1 MRGLL
6 VERLRPFALIAFGAS
21 AVLHFALAAA
31 AICALQLLHRLPI
44 LGSVVLL
51 GALFL
56 YAADCVRGNA
66 FASAGRAVDRD
77 LVPAAIANSLD
88 ALRDIRL
95 LRTFL
100 GSPGMLALLDVPWLL
115 VYLCAIAWIHPL
127 LGLGGLLGAALLIF
141 GLAIAGELQKPERSD
156 SMLLAARRAHDH
168 AEDLVR
174 SAETLVGMGMS
185 HSAIAAWRERHEYSV
200 SCRQHGDRGAARL
213 GALARAGSLA
223 LQIAMLGV
231 GALLVVDSRLGIAD
245 MIVAVLL
252 LGKALQ
258 PVEQLIGSWPSIT
271 AARGAWLRLNQ
282 RAPRI
287 VVAGTDAPIAAGRV
301 ELERVC
307 YALAG
312 RPAFMQSVTLSLA
325 PGESILIVGPSGC
338 GKSTLARLVL
348 GVLRPYSGTVRLDS
362 IDLARWDRAALGQ
375 CVGYVPQEV
384 HLFAGTIADNIARLG
399 ALDSERVVQ
408 AARAAHVHE
417 MIVRMPEGYHTEV
430 AEGGAGLPASQR
442 RRIALARALYVNP
455 RLVVLDEPGVDLDA
469 EGELALIKTLAGLKQ
484 RGVTV
489 VIVGQR
495 TGLLEHVD
503 RMAFLRDGTLQSVE
517 RRELP
522 PLPSAAA
529 VVPLHRPTPQP
540 L

>member
-1 MRGLL
+1 MKGIL
-6 VERLRPFALIAFGAS
+6 VEPLRPFVLIAFGAS
-21 AVLHFALAAA
+21 AVLHLALVVAALS
-31 AICALQLLHRLPI
+31 ALQLLHHLPI
-44 LGSVVLL
+44 LGIVVLL

-56 YAADCVRGNA
+56 YAADCARGNA
-66 FASAGRAVDRD
+66 FASAGRAVDHD

-88 ALRDIRL
+88 ALRDVRL

-115 VYLCAIAWIHPL
+115 IYLCAIAWIHPL
-127 LGLGGLLGAALLIF
+127 LGLGALLGAALLIS
-141 GLAIAGELQKPERSD
+141 GLAIAGGLRKSERSD
-156 SMLLAARRAHDH
+156 SMLLAARLAHDQ
-168 AEDLVR
+168 AEELVR

-185 HSAIAAWRERHEYSV
+185 HLAIAAWRQRHEHFV
-200 SCRQHGDRGAARL
+200 ACRQHGDRDAARL

-223 LQIAMLGV
+223 LQLAMLGA
-231 GALLVVDSRLGIAD
+231 GALLVVDSRIGIAD
-245 MIVAVLL
+245 MIVAALL

-271 AARGAWLRLNQ
+271 AVRGAWLRLNR

-307 YALAG
+307 YAPAG
-312 RPAFMQSVTLSLA
+312 RPAFIKSVTLCLA

-338 GKSTLARLVL
+338 GKSTLARLIL
-348 GVLRPYSGTVRLDS
+348 GVLRPLSGTVRLDS
-362 IDLARWDRAALGQ
+362 TDLPRWDRAALGQ

-384 HLFAGTIADNIARLG
+384 RLFAGTIADNIARLG

-408 AARAAHVHE
+408 AARAAHAHE
-417 MIVRMPEGYHTEV
+417 MIVRMPEGYHTQV

-455 RLVVLDEPGVDLDA
+455 RLVVLDEPSTDLDA
-469 EGELALIKTLAGLKQ
+469 EGELALIKALAQLKE

-495 TGLLEHVD
+495 IGLLEHVD
-503 RMAFLRDGTLQSVE
+503 RMAFLRDGTLQAVE
-517 RRELP
+517 RREAP
-522 PLPSAAA
+522 PLPLAAD

>member
-6 VERLRPFALIAFGAS
+6 VERLRPFALVAFGAS
-21 AVLHFALAAA
+21 AMLHLALVVA
-31 AICALQLLHRLPI
+31 AICALQLLQHLPI
-44 LGSVVLL
+44 LGIVVLL
-51 GALFL
+51 GALLL
-56 YAADCVRGNA
+56 YTADCVRGDGL
-66 FASAGRAVDRD
+66 ASASRAVDRD
-77 LVPAAIANSLD
+77 LVPEAIANSLD

-115 VYLCAIAWIHPL
+115 VYFLAIAWIHPL
-127 LGLGGLLGAALLIF
+127 LGFAALLGATLLIV
-141 GLAIAGELQKPERSD
+141 GLAIAGEIQRSERSD
-156 SMLLAARRAHDH
+156 SMLLAARLAHDQ

-174 SAETLVGMGMS
+174 NAETLVGMGMS
-185 HSAIAAWRERHEYSV
+185 HAAIAAWRERHEYFV

-223 LQIAMLGV
+223 LQVAMLAV
-231 GALLVVDSRLGIAD
+231 GAVLVVDSRLGVAAL
-245 MIVAVLL
+245 IVAALL
-252 LGKALQ
+252 LGRALQ
-258 PVEQLIGSWPSIT
+258 PLEQLIGSWPSIH
-271 AARGAWLRLNQ
+271 AVRGAWLRLN
-282 RAPRI
+282 RHAPRI
-287 VVAGTDAPIAAGRV
+287 IVAGTDAPIAAGRV

-312 RPAFMQSVTLSLA
+312 RPAFIKSVTLSLA

-338 GKSTLARLVL
+338 GKSTLARLLL
-348 GVLRPYSGTVRLDS
+348 GVLRPHSGTVRIDS
-362 IDLARWDRAALGQ
+362 TDLPRWDRAALGQ

-384 HLFAGTIADNIARLG
+384 HLFAGTIADNIGRLG
-399 ALDSERVVQ
+399 ALDSARVVQ
-408 AARAAHVHE
+408 AARLAHAHE

-430 AEGGAGLPASQR
+430 AECGAGLAASQR

-455 RLVVLDEPGVDLDA
+455 RLVVLDEPSADLDA
-469 EGELALIKTLAGLKQ
+469 EGELALIKTLVQLKE

-495 TGLLEHVD
+495 TSLLEHVD
-503 RMAFLRDGTLQSVE
+503 RMAFLRDGTLQPVE

-522 PLPSAAA
+522 PLPAAGA